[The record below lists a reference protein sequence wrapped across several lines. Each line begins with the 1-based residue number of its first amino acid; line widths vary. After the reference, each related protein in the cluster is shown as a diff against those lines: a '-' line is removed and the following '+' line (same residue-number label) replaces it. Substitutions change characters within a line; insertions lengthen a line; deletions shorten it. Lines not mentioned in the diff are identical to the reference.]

1 MPPNIKESVM
11 KAPLI
16 YQPLPPAAANRSF
29 ILLTF
34 GGMTGVW
41 TYMLLTIQGTNNLI
55 NTAATAVHMTAQ
67 KQHNLRCGVAS
78 IASTHRFL
86 LARR

>member
-1 MPPNIKESVM
+1 M

-16 YQPLPPAAANRSF
+16 YQPLPQAAANRSF

-34 GGMTGVW
+34 GGMT
-41 TYMLLTIQGTNNLI
+41 TYMLLTIQGANNLI
-55 NTAATAVHMTAQ
+55 NTAPTAVHMTAQ
-67 KQHNLRCGVAS
+67 QQHNLRCALD
-78 IASTHRFL
+78 HRFL